1 MASSQ
6 LPLTL
11 QSGDCTQDFVVGYT
25 FWILKDYKARAGYN
39 FDSIGIST
47 MGTVPWAYAWEFR
60 DNAMNIGLDPHKAV
74 YYAIQRAEN
83 PYTYVV
89 KEQAD

>member
-1 MASSQ
+1 
-6 LPLTL
+6 
-11 QSGDCTQDFVVGYT
+11 
-25 FWILKDYKARAGYN
+25 
-39 FDSIGIST
+39 
-47 MGTVPWAYAWEFR
+47 MGTVRGRSREFR